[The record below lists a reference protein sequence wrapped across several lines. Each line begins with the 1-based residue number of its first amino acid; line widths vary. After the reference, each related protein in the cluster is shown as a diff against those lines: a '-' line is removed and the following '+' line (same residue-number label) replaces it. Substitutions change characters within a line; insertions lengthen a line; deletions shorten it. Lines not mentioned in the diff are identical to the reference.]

1 MKSNTKR
8 FLLMMSLSLCF
19 LCTACGGSAEN
30 VKNVKSSAIHP
41 QDDPGEGL
49 GDDFTERN
57 EDTGN
62 EDAVKEDT
70 VNECSLYEGLWLSE
84 ITDEYDY
91 LEFDADGNW
100 QLYYCGSVMDE
111 GYLWYDVELDTTFV
125 YSYLGS
131 AIEGNPAVLDGE
143 QLYITDLGHFSL
155 IVSDDDPHDDDDP
168 NEDDDPNDNNNNGN
182 GYYNWNSE
190 LHQKNVSE
198 FEGVWYYDE
207 DLSATTYLIIDDSG
221 NWSYYQRTSG
231 DAEGTEM
238 DYGTFSYSTNEDSVY
253 YADSA
258 VYDDLSILVL
268 EFDEDILIWG
278 DEGAYYRME

>member
-100 QLYYCGSVMDE
+100 QLYYCGSVMTK
-111 GYLWYDVELDTTFV
+111 VTFGMMLNWTPPL
-125 YSYLGS
+125 ST
-131 AIEGNPAVLDGE
+131 ATWAV
-143 QLYITDLGHFSL
+143 
-155 IVSDDDPHDDDDP
+155 P
-168 NEDDDPNDNNNNGN
+168 
-182 GYYNWNSE
+182 
-190 LHQKNVSE
+190 
-198 FEGVWYYDE
+198 
-207 DLSATTYLIIDDSG
+207 
-221 NWSYYQRTSG
+221 
-231 DAEGTEM
+231 
-238 DYGTFSYSTNEDSVY
+238 
-253 YADSA
+253 
-258 VYDDLSILVL
+258 
-268 EFDEDILIWG
+268 
-278 DEGAYYRME
+278 